1 MATRLGIELSPAAC
15 RIVEIE
21 GGSAFRRRQRD
32 TRVVSFSVLP
42 PSGPETQA
50 KLASLRERSA
60 AVIVWGATSEHRQV
74 MVTGGS
80 HESMRA
86 EAIDALTAAGLQ
98 THGLLVDIAPPA
110 GAPERGARRPV
121 LVALASATEVSAAL
135 RPLRN
140 AGIRLRTVATPA
152 VALGSLARLRRAL
165 SVPGTIEAYV
175 ALESTDTC
183 LALVRDGVLVAARER
198 AWGYVDHTSPFNT
211 PRRLG
216 EVASRLAGDI
226 GEFITTTGGSAAN
239 LGQVCVCG
247 GLPELR
253 SMTAPLVER
262 LEVEVEPL
270 DSLFGIDVTRLPE
283 PADEFRERGA
293 ELRLAWAVAADW
305 PPAVNLLRAPRRQVS
320 ETTLARAAVAAGIA
334 AGLVLGWRVQQSAW
348 WQSTASKP
356 TARTASSAARGRA
369 SAPTP
374 AARATAPVAA
384 SKPALPTAPPVAV
397 SKSPVAT
404 APPIAVTKTPPP
416 IAAPPLGVNETAP
429 STSSPPLVANRSPAT
444 TAPTAAGSR
453 SVPASSSLSRPP
465 AATPPQAA
473 VNGPPPARPRPAPEA
488 SAVPIVLPPA
498 VPPLTAAPPRQS
510 EPGAQQEPSVGRAS
524 GTQPPES
531 TRARQGSPQARAR
544 RPTPSE
550 VPLAFDAVL
559 GTILYSPDRRL
570 AIIDGRIVGPGDDVR
585 GARVVDITPDAVLLR
600 DAQGR
605 LRRLPLR

>member
-21 GGSAFRRRQRD
+21 GGPAFRRRQRD

-42 PSGPETQA
+42 PSGPETRA

-74 MVTGGS
+74 MVTSGS

-110 GAPERGARRPV
+110 GAPGRGARRPV

-183 LALVRDGVLVAARER
+183 LALVRDGALVAARER
-198 AWGYVDHTSPFNT
+198 AWGYVDHTLPLST

-216 EVASRLAGDI
+216 EVASRLADDI
-226 GEFITTTGGSAAN
+226 GEFVTTTGGSAAN

-262 LEVEVEPL
+262 LDVEVEPL

-369 SAPTP
+369 SAPPP

-384 SKPALPTAPPVAV
+384 SKPALPTASPVAV

-429 STSSPPLVANRSPAT
+429 STSAPPLVANRSPAT

-488 SAVPIVLPPA
+488 SAVPIVLPPV
-498 VPPLTAAPPRQS
+498 VPPVTAAPPRQS
-510 EPGAQQEPSVGRAS
+510 EPGARQEPSVRRAS

-531 TRARQGSPQARAR
+531 TRGRQGSPQARAR
-544 RPTPSE
+544 RPAPSE
-550 VPLAFDAVL
+550 VPLPFDAVL